1 MDGVAI
7 LRKLGA
13 CSDAIEWV
21 QSINDNDR
29 AWNEC
34 KRSDWMFWLL
44 NAVRYNH
51 DEPLRRI
58 ACECVREV
66 WDHLTPGGRTLIETI
81 EQYCDGRNGWE
92 AVTRARAAA
101 EWAADWAA
109 YWAADSAAEWAADWA
124 ACAAARAA
132 ACAAACAAADWAAR
146 AAARS
151 VAYWAADSVAYL
163 SGAGAG
169 AAARKRQ
176 CEIIRKHIPLADILT
191 LVEN

>member
-44 NAVRYNH
+44 AAVRYQ
-51 DEPLRRI
+51 EEKPLRRI

-66 WDHLTPGGRTLIETI
+66 WSRLDPESRLLIETI
-81 EQYCDGRNGWE
+81 ERYCDGR
-92 AVTRARAAA
+92 
-101 EWAADWAA
+101 ADWQ
-109 YWAADSAAEWAADWA
+109 SVTI
-124 ACAAARAA
+124 
-132 ACAAACAAADWAAR
+132 
-146 AAARS
+146 ARS
-151 VAYWAADSVAYL
+151 VADRAADRAAGAAADRAADRAAVWAADSVAYL
-163 SGAGAG
+163 SGAGAA

>member
-44 NAVRYNH
+44 AAVRYR
-51 DEPLRRI
+51 EEKPLRRI
-58 ACECVREV
+58 ACECLRGV
-66 WDHLTPGGRTLIETI
+66 WDRLNPKSRLLIEMV
-81 EQYCDGRNGWE
+81 ERYCDGR
-92 AVTRARAAA
+92 
-101 EWAADWAA
+101 ADWQ
-109 YWAADSAAEWAADWA
+109 SVTI
-124 ACAAARAA
+124 ARSV
-132 ACAAACAAADWAAR
+132 AR
-146 AAARS
+146 SAARS
-151 VAYWAADSVAYL
+151 VADRAADRAAGAAADRAADRAAVWAADSVAYL
-163 SGAGAG
+163 SGAGAA

>member
-44 NAVRYNH
+44 AAVRYR
-51 DEPLRRI
+51 EEKPLRRI
-58 ACECVREV
+58 ACECLRGV
-66 WDHLTPGGRTLIETI
+66 WDRLNPKSRLLIEMV
-81 EQYCDGRNGWE
+81 ERYCDGRADWQS
-92 AVTRARAAA
+92 VTRARSVARSAARSVA
-101 EWAADWAA
+101 DRAAD
-109 YWAADSAAEWAADWA
+109 
-124 ACAAARAA
+124 RAA
-132 ACAAACAAADWAAR
+132 G

-151 VAYWAADSVAYL
+151 VAYLSGAAAYWAADSVAYL
-163 SGAGAG
+163 SAADS
-169 AAARKRQ
+169 AARKRL

-191 LVEN
+191 LAEN

>member
-44 NAVRYNH
+44 AAVRYQ
-51 DEPLRRI
+51 EEKPLRRI

-66 WDHLTPGGRTLIETI
+66 WSRLDPESRLLIETI
-81 EQYCDGRNGWE
+81 ERYCDGR
-92 AVTRARAAA
+92 
-101 EWAADWAA
+101 ADWQ
-109 YWAADSAAEWAADWA
+109 SVTI
-124 ACAAARAA
+124 
-132 ACAAACAAADWAAR
+132 
-146 AAARS
+146 ARS
-151 VAYWAADSVAYL
+151 VADRAADRAAGAAADRAADRAAVWAADSVAYL
-163 SGAGAG
+163 SGAG